1 MVEVIGLR
9 VRILCVQ
16 TESDEALN
24 HPLRFALVLHHACSG
39 ALRVPMEP

>member
-16 TESDEALN
+16 TESDEALKYT
-24 HPLRFALVLHHACSG
+24 LRFAPVLHHACPG
-39 ALRVPMEP
+39 AC